1 MLLTS
6 LFWARA
12 HGGAT
17 HFPIA
22 LVFASA
28 FMDALGFYWHNSPR
42 KRQLSAAGYLL
53 IVLSAFGCLGAVA
66 TGLALSQWQIGGT
79 GLTLRHHLVVWPA
92 FALIVGLGT
101 WRCLV
106 GNRPSRRGFRIY
118 LVVVLIACAL
128 IGLAGFF
135 GGEMLLGRSSR

>member
-12 HGGAT
+12 HGGAV

-22 LVFASA
+22 LIFASA
-28 FMDALGFYWHNSPR
+28 FFDTLGFCWPNSPR
-42 KRQLSAAGYLL
+42 KRQLNAAGYLL
-53 IVLSAFGCLGAVA
+53 IVLSVFGCLGAVA

-79 GLTLRHHLVVWPA
+79 GLMLRHHLVVWPT
-92 FALIVGLGT
+92 FAVVVGLGT

-106 GNRPSRRGFRIY
+106 GNRSSTRSFKIY
-118 LVVVLIACAL
+118 LTLVLAGCVL
-128 IGLAGFF
+128 VGLAGFF
-135 GGEMLLGRSSR
+135 GGEMLLGGQ